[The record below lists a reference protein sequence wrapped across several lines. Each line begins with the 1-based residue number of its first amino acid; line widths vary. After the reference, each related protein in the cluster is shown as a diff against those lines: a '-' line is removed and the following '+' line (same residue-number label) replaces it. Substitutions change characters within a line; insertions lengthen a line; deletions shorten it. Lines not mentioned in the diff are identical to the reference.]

1 MNVHLVVILC
11 TLFLV
16 GVTKAIF
23 HQSITNLH
31 SILFKK
37 RLVDFCCLF
46 FESQTLLLINI
57 VLGLD
62 FAHFLEQI
70 YSNSIKQNYNS
81 CSNII
86 GTVCLL
92 LTSFLPYVIISII
105 FIKFSTKANIAF
117 YPVQYSAFCFLKIR
131 FERN

>member
-16 GVTKAIF
+16 GVTKAVF
-23 HQSITNLH
+23 HQSITNLQ
-31 SILFKK
+31 SILFTK

-86 GTVCLL
+86 GTVYL

-105 FIKFSTKANIAF
+105 FIKFSTKANIAL
-117 YPVQYSAFCFLKIR
+117 YSVQYSVFCFLKIR